1 MQRKRIVT
9 RGRGAMVGLLA
20 AGLAAASWVGL
31 SRQRELSHTPAD
43 LRSQLIGEVGPIRP
57 FEARLAGLDPAPA
70 ATQPPALSSELL
82 QIFRKIQWEA
92 GRDPSPDALGARA
105 LANLILQPDPAT
117 RLGSVLADLEQA
129 TSRPSAGAHLWSD
142 LAAAYL
148 ASADRGDAWNY
159 PRALEAASRAIQ
171 INGDL
176 AEARFNFALAL
187 EKNLLREDAWR
198 AWAKYRDL
206 ESDSFWLSEAYN
218 HQNRLERPSRVE
230 AWEALCPG
238 LVAAALR
245 GDCGTVDGVVKEF
258 PFRTRR
264 YAEDEL
270 LPAWA
275 DAFREGR
282 TEEAE
287 RDLVIARSIGAALAT
302 IVGEHLVADSVAVIH
317 RLSRAPDQGTTAAL
331 ATAYLAYVKGR
342 SLCGENQSFRG
353 SMLLED
359 AKSAFRKAGSPEVG
373 WIDYHLAVCA
383 YQQGHYRE
391 AIERLERLLRELGDR
406 YPSLL
411 GRVHWMLGLS
421 HLRLAEPGPML
432 ESYES
437 ALEIFVQTGAALEV
451 GGICNLLGEAYSY
464 LGDRRQ
470 AWRYFHRAR
479 AVAAQEGDLRRLYT
493 TADQEADLSAR
504 EGLYRASLHFR
515 NEVLRLALSEP
526 DPPGRTHAFLRRAET
541 WSLLGRPARA
551 WRDLQMARRSWELIP
566 DEGERRL
573 RNADLS
579 MAEGRLLASDRP
591 LDALSYFGRALEI
604 HRADNNRYALVGAYL
619 AEAKALLRVGR
630 ASAAELDLRA
640 GIREF
645 ERQRGQVHDEELR
658 IAYFEQAR
666 ELFDLLIGLQV
677 DRPGGEA
684 EAFEMAERQRARVL
698 LDRLAS
704 GPRAE
709 PLSLAEIRRRLPPGV
724 AVIAYASLSDRL
736 LVWIVRHDED
746 PHLILLPVPER
757 VLAKL
762 VSRLWSDLE
771 GWTRGTRLKLLSSR
785 IFEPIRP
792 YLRPGDRLVFIP
804 NKSLHAVP
812 FCALRSS
819 EGHTLVENYAS
830 VVAPSASL
838 AVKTSEI
845 RSSGTMN
852 ILVVADPDFD
862 TRHFP
867 GLPRLPGARKET
879 AAIRVL
885 FRTDA
890 TLLSGAGATRE
901 AFEREAGH
909 RAFLHFGTHAVLNP
923 DHPYLSRLLLA
934 PAGPDDPGTLNATEI
949 QSLAL
954 SRTRL
959 VSLAACR
966 TGAGKLSS
974 EGVLSLGRAFLA
986 AGVPVVLASLR
997 DLNDTT
1003 AARLSTGFF
1012 QRLRQGAPPAEALRQ
1027 TQLDAARNGIET
1039 SEWASLQILGGI

>member
-1 MQRKRIVT
+1 MQQKRIVT

-20 AGLAAASWVGL
+20 AGLAASWAGL
-31 SRQRELSHTPAD
+31 RQQEFSHTPAD
-43 LRSQLIGEVGPIRP
+43 LRSQLIEEVGPIRP
-57 FEARLAGLDPAPA
+57 FEARLAGLDPAPS
-70 ATQPPALSSELL
+70 ATRPRALSSELQ

-92 GRDPSPDALGARA
+92 VRAPSPDALGARA
-105 LANLILQPDPAT
+105 LAKLILQPDSAAQ
-117 RLGSVLADLEQA
+117 LGSVLADLEQA
-129 TSRPSAGAHLWSD
+129 TSRSSTGARLWSD

-159 PRALEAASRAIQ
+159 PRALEAASRAVQ
-171 INGDL
+171 IDGDL
-176 AEARFNFALAL
+176 VEARFNLALAL
-187 EKNLLREDAWR
+187 EKNLLYEDAWG
-198 AWAKYRDL
+198 AWAKYRDW
-206 ESDSFWLSEAYN
+206 ESDPFWLSEAYN
-218 HQNRLERPSRVE
+218 HLNRLERPSRAE
-230 AWEALCPG
+230 AWVALRPG
-238 LVAAALR
+238 LAAAVLR
-245 GDCGTVDGVVKEF
+245 GDRGTVDRVVKKF
-258 PFRTRR
+258 PFRARR

-275 DAFREGR
+275 NAFQEGR

-287 RDLVIARSIGAALAT
+287 RDLVIARSIGTALAA

-317 RLSRAPDQGTTAAL
+317 RLSRAPDQGPTAAL
-331 ATAYLAYVKGR
+331 ATAYLAYVEGR
-342 SLCGENQSFRG
+342 SLCGENQGFRG
-353 SMLLED
+353 SMLLEG
-359 AKSAFRKAGSPEVG
+359 AQSAFRKAGSPEVS

-383 YQQGHYRE
+383 YQQGHYRK
-391 AIERLERLLRELGDR
+391 AIERLERLLRELGER
-406 YPSLL
+406 YPSLI
-411 GRVHWMLGLS
+411 GRAHWMIGLS

-432 ESYES
+432 KSYKS
-437 ALEIFVQTGAALEV
+437 AMEIFEQTDAAQEV

-479 AVAAQEGDLRRLYT
+479 AVARQEGDLRRLYA
-493 TADQEADLSAR
+493 TADQEADLAAK
-504 EGLYRASLHFR
+504 EGLYLASLRFR

-526 DPPGRTHAFLRRAET
+526 DPAGRTHAFLRRAET
-541 WSLLGRPARA
+541 WSLLDQQDRA
-551 WRDLQMARRSWELIP
+551 QRDLQMARRSWELIP

-579 MAEGRLLASDRP
+579 MAEGRLLASDHP
-591 LDALSYFGRALEI
+591 LKALSHFGRALEV
-604 HRADNNRYALVGAYL
+604 HRADDNRYALVGAYL
-619 AEAKALLRVGR
+619 EEAKALLKVGR
-630 ASAAELDLRA
+630 AHSAELDLRA

-645 ERQRGQVHDEELR
+645 ERQRSQVHDEELR
-658 IAYFEQAR
+658 IVYFDQAR

-709 PLSLAEIRRRLPPGV
+709 PLSLGEIRRRLPPDV
-724 AVIAYASLSDRL
+724 AIVTYASLSDRL
-736 LVWIVRHDED
+736 LIWIVRRDED
-746 PHLILLPVPER
+746 PHLISLPVPER
-757 VLAKL
+757 ALAKL
-762 VSRLWSDLE
+762 VSRLGADLE
-771 GWTRGTRLKLLSSR
+771 GWTRGTRIELLSSQ
-785 IFEPIRP
+785 IFEPVRP

-804 NKSLHAVP
+804 DKSLHAVP
-812 FCALRSS
+812 FCALRSPG
-819 EGHTLVENYAS
+819 GHALVEDYAS

-838 AVKTSEI
+838 AVKTSKI
-845 RSSGTMN
+845 HGGTMN
-852 ILVVADPDFD
+852 ILVIADPDFD

-867 GLPRLPGARKET
+867 GLSRLSGARKE
-879 AAIRVL
+879 AGAIQAL
-885 FRTDA
+885 FGTDA
-890 TLLSGAGATRE
+890 TLLTGAGATRE
-901 AFEREAGH
+901 AFKREAGY
-909 RAFLHFGTHAVLNP
+909 RAFLHFGTHAMLNP

-934 PAGPDDPGTLNATEI
+934 PAGPDDPGTLDATEI

-954 SRTRL
+954 SRMRV

-1003 AARLSTGFF
+1003 AAPISTGFF
-1012 QRLRQGAPPAEALRQ
+1012 RRLRQGDPPAEALRQ

-1039 SEWASLQILGGI
+1039 SEWASFQILGGI